1 MKIKVKN
8 KDSRLIVQVRISAE
22 DGVNEREL
30 DILSKGY
37 VRGVLRVEYPKA
49 NTLTCTGPM
58 AVSLSERLQQ
68 PIGKYEFFQIVMQL
82 CEITERLRKA
92 NLSVNKIETNLDYIF
107 INEQTKELHF
117 LYVPLIADFNQIDM
131 LAVIRTVLSTVMIL
145 REPGAQVVSQFSAFL
160 SRLQRFDVGTV
171 ENTIQQLDR
180 TAYNSIK
187 RLAVGTSGYMTD
199 KPKDYVDHY
208 ENKPA
213 PAQQA
218 PQPAGNYPRPA
229 AQPAVTNYPRPA
241 APQPAQMQRPAP
253 APQPAQMQRP
263 APAPQP
269 AQMQRPA
276 PAPQPAQMQ
285 RPAPA
290 PQPAQMQRPAPAPQ
304 PAQMQRPAPAPQPAP
319 IPRPAPQPQPAPIP
333 TPAPAPQPESFDVT
347 NPFSAAAARNPY
359 GQYDANENPYKAF
372 SDDATGLLR
381 EEEEAQTALVNEDT
395 GYEDEGA
402 GETALLVEP
411 EPVYPTLT
419 RLLTNEE
426 IRLDKPVFRVGKEKS
441 CVDFFIADNNHIS
454 RSHADF
460 TTRDGRYYV
469 TDLNSKN
476 KTYLNGRMLVATVEN
491 ELRDGDQLRLANED
505 FVFHIN

>member
-1 MKIKVKN
+1 MRLSLSKPRRQTRFPRIRTEDHALKIKVKN

-208 ENKPA
+208 ENKAASA
-213 PAQQA
+213 PAAQQPA
-218 PQPAGNYPRPA
+218 GRPAAQQPAGNYPRPA

-241 APQPAQMQRPAP
+241 APQQRPAPTPQSAQMQRPAPAPQQRPAP

-263 APAPQP
+263 APAPQ
-269 AQMQRPA
+269 QR
-276 PAPQPAQMQ
+276 
-285 RPAPA
+285 
-290 PQPAQMQRPAPAPQ
+290 
-304 PAQMQRPAPAPQPAP
+304 
-319 IPRPAPQPQPAPIP
+319 
-333 TPAPAPQPESFDVT
+333 PAPAPQPESFDVT

-372 SDDATGLLR
+372 SDDATDLLR
-381 EEEEAQTALVNEDT
+381 EEEEAQTALVDEDT

-402 GETALLVEP
+402 DETALLVEP

-441 CVDFFIADNNHIS
+441 CVDFYIADNNHIS

>member
-241 APQPAQMQRPAP
+241 APQPAQMQS
-253 APQPAQMQRP
+253 
-263 APAPQP
+263 
-269 AQMQRPA
+269 
-276 PAPQPAQMQ
+276 
-285 RPAPA
+285 
-290 PQPAQMQRPAPAPQ
+290 
-304 PAQMQRPAPAPQPAP
+304 
-319 IPRPAPQPQPAPIP
+319 
-333 TPAPAPQPESFDVT
+333 PAPAPQPESFDVT